1 MVRSAYQS
9 HLKRFTSDIGTL
21 RACGASRRQI
31 SALFA
36 AELAAVFLLAAA
48 CTVVI
53 SVVSLK
59 ALFTAFLEIRH
70 DSLAWLIFHVEPMNI
85 LLHLAVFFVTLGL
98 SLGMTLH
105 RYSREPARALLN
117 DVENMPKVKRGRK
130 PIRRRFT
137 PAETLC
143 GLWRSRTNRS
153 LRSCLAVSVPVMA
166 VFLLLFN
173 ILTVALQVTGAEE
186 EWELK
191 VSRSSYDGEGF
202 SAEDMAY
209 VSSLVG
215 VKQTRPVYEP
225 DDYILLPESP
235 EEVET
240 PLRIRPYSGLGAVS
254 QMLSKYEIAV
264 SRKAERG
271 VGDVLR
277 LCRSEAYCDGNG
289 GIKQPAPEDVTALT
303 DTKPSGWALDIY
315 VSDELY
321 ADIIA
326 SEPATGIEI
335 ALTDP
340 AMNAQVETALRAH
353 FAGAEYA
360 VTNRQSGSD
369 FLREM
374 SSGVY
379 LLLGYIFAALF
390 LFILLILYVRLCD
403 YIEGSRPLIRTLH
416 RLGASKRT
424 LYRSYIRQDGSSA
437 VAAVTAPFLISLPLT
452 VLLCVWQKAPL
463 HLDGGTL
470 TV

>member
-1 MVRSAYQS
+1 M
-9 HLKRFTSDIGTL
+9 
-21 RACGASRRQI
+21 
-31 SALFA
+31 
-36 AELAAVFLLAAA
+36 FLLAAA
-48 CTVVI
+48 CAVVI

-59 ALFTAFLEIRH
+59 ALFTAFFETHH
-70 DSLAWLIFHVEPMNI
+70 DSLAWLIFHVEPMNV

-117 DVENMPKVKRGRK
+117 DAENMPKVKRGRK
-130 PIRRRFT
+130 PLRRRFT
-137 PAETLC
+137 PAATLC

-186 EWELK
+186 EWGLK
-191 VSRSSYDGEGF
+191 VSRSSHDGEGF

-209 VSSLVG
+209 VSSLAG

-225 DDYILLPESP
+225 DGYILLPESP

-240 PLRIRPYSGLGAVS
+240 PLRIRPYSGLGAAS
-254 QMLSKYEIAV
+254 QTLSKYEIAV

-277 LCRSEAYCDGNG
+277 LCRSEAYYDVNG
-289 GIKQPAPEDVTALT
+289 GIKQPAPEDVTTLTVAALT

-315 VSDELY
+315 VSDDLY

-340 AMNAQVETALRAH
+340 ATNAQVETALRAH

-390 LFILLILYVRLCD
+390 LFALLILYVRLCD
-403 YIEGSRPLIRTLH
+403 YIEGSRPLIRSLH
-416 RLGASKRT
+416 RMGASKRT
-424 LYRSYIRQDGSSA
+424 LYRSYIRQDGISAAAA
-437 VAAVTAPFLISLPLT
+437 VAAPFLISLPLT
-452 VLLCVWQKAPL
+452 ALLCVWQKAPL
-463 HLDGGTL
+463 HLDGGMFAVYAALAALLLFTYWHPVHHSL
-470 TV
+470 KRVLRPL